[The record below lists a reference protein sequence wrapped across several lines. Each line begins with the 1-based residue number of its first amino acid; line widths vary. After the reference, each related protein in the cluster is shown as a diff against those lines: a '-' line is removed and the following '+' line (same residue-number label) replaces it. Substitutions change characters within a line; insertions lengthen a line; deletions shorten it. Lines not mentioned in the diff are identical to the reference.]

1 MLQLQEK
8 DGSCNCT
15 YAIKNTLIIHRPL
28 SKLAP
33 LFYGLAMQKQ
43 PRKLFIAAMMTAL
56 AVTLGYLFLS
66 VPNVELFTATVFISG
81 YILGAVAG
89 AVVGAVAELIYSGL
103 NPMGMPMPNLL
114 FAQIVGM
121 AFAGYAGGF
130 LRQRNWF
137 ENSVVKKAIVF
148 ALTGF
153 LVTLIFDV
161 LTTLSFSIVM
171 AEGDWKKV
179 VTSFLFGMSF
189 YAIHLTINTAIFATF
204 VPLVLNRLKIVFY
217 D

>member
-1 MLQLQEK
+1 
-8 DGSCNCT
+8 
-15 YAIKNTLIIHRPL
+15 
-28 SKLAP
+28 
-33 LFYGLAMQKQ
+33 MQKQ

-66 VPNVELFTATVFISG
+66 VPNVELLTATVFISG
-81 YILGAVAG
+81 YILGPVTG

-114 FAQIVGM
+114 LAQILGM
-121 AFAGYAGGF
+121 AFAGLAGGF
-130 LRQRNWF
+130 LRARNWF
-137 ENSVVKKAIVF
+137 ENSVVKKTIVF
-148 ALTGF
+148 ALAGF

-171 AEGDWKKV
+171 AEGDVKKIV
-179 VTSFLFGMSF
+179 SSFFFGMSF
-189 YAIHLTINTAIFATF
+189 YFIHLAVNTAIFATF
-204 VPLVLNRLKIVFY
+204 VPLVLNRLKLVFY